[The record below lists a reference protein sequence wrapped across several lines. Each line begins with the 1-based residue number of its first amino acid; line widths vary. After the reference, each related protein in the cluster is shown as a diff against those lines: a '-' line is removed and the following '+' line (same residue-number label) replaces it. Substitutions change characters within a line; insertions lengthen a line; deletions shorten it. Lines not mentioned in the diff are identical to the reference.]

1 MKGGDTKNMNK
12 EIGSLI
18 TIAGV
23 VAGMLLYFNPPIG
36 AAILALVL
44 ILTVLLKVLDM
55 L

>member
-1 MKGGDTKNMNK
+1 MDR

-18 TIAGV
+18 TILGV
-23 VAGMLLYFNPPIG
+23 VAGMLLHFHPSIG

-44 ILTVLLKVLDM
+44 ILTVLLKVSDM